1 MATTPEGVVKKAVIA
16 MLIRLEAY
24 YHMPVQQGYGRP
36 SLDFIICMGGRF
48 VAIEAK
54 APGKK
59 PTAIQWKT
67 IKKMQAAGGLVFVID
82 NVEQVPK
89 LEGVLEKLCSPV

>member
-1 MATTPEGVVKKAVIA
+1 MATTPEGKVKKAIAA
-16 MLIRLEAY
+16 MLIRLNAY

-54 APGKK
+54 APGKR
-59 PTAIQWKT
+59 PTAIQHKT
-67 IKKMQAAGGLVFVID
+67 IKQIVDAGGLVFVID
-82 NVEQVPK
+82 GVEQVPNC
-89 LEGVLEKLCSPV
+89 ESVLEKLCSLA